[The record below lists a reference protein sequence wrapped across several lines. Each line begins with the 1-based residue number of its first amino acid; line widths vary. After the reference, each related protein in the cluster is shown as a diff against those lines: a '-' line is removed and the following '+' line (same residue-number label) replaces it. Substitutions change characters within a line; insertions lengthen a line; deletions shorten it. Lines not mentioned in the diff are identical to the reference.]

1 MVRRRPL
8 APDEVAVLCGTRVV
22 RVADLVALGV
32 ARSTIAERCRRGGPW
47 RRLLPGVV
55 KLDNGPVT
63 RDDRRRAA
71 LLYARGRALITGADA
86 LELHGMERMPRP
98 SGPVHLL
105 VPDDCRRAGG
115 GRVLAERTARMPQ
128 PPPGRWPITPIDRA
142 ALDHTRRLDD
152 RNLVRAVL
160 AEVVQRGRCSPA
172 QLAAELAAGSGRGSA
187 LPRAVLQ
194 EVSAGV
200 RSVAEADARLA
211 LRGCGLPDPQWNV
224 AVLAADGTFLG
235 VPDAWFD
242 EVAMAWEIDS
252 REWHLRPEDYERT
265 VARRAVL
272 MSARIVVMQTLP
284 SALAD
289 RSAVRHDLHGHYAL
303 ARSRPRPDVIAVP
316 WPADQRHVRPVL
328 PYGRAVRPAG

>member
-8 APDEVAVLCGTRVV
+8 RPDEFAALCGARVV
-22 RVADLVALGV
+22 RVADLVGLGV

-63 RDDRRRAA
+63 RDDRRRAG
-71 LLYARGRALITGADA
+71 LLYAGGRALITGADA

-105 VPDDCRRAGG
+105 VPEDCRRAGG
-115 GRVLAERTARMPQ
+115 GRVLAERTARMPE
-128 PPPGRWPITPIDRA
+128 PEPGRWPITPVGRA
-142 ALDHTRRLDD
+142 ALDHVRRLDD
-152 RNLVRAVL
+152 RDLVRAVL
-160 AEVVQRGRCSPA
+160 AEVVQRGRCTPA
-172 QLAAELAAGSGRGSA
+172 ALAAELAAGCSRGSA
-187 LPRAVLQ
+187 VPRLVLQ

-211 LRGCGLPDPQWNV
+211 LRGCGLPEPRWNA
-224 AVLAADGTFLG
+224 AVFAADGTFLG

-252 REWHLRPEDYERT
+252 VEWHLRPADYERT
-265 VARRAVL
+265 VVRRSL
-272 MSARIVVMQTLP
+272 MTSAGIIVMQTLP
-284 SALAD
+284 SGLAD
-289 RSAVRHDLHGHYAL
+289 RAAVRRDLRGHHAL
-303 ARSRPRPDVIAVP
+303 AASRPRPDVVAAP
-316 WPADQRHVRPVL
+316 RADERHVRTAG
-328 PYGRAVRPAG
+328 PYERAVRRAG